1 MAQPNLQVVPN
12 IIDVYA
18 NAYNEAKAEFNEAK
32 SKMDNAFQC
41 LIQAVGVK
49 DEGTQSFN
57 TDNYKISTTGKINRT
72 VDAKKVEEIAQQL
85 PEPLY
90 NRLFKF
96 KPSLDLKE
104 YRYIENNEPQYH
116 KIVSRAVTAKP
127 AKPTLKIE
135 AQ

>member
-1 MAQPNLQVVPN
+1 
-12 IIDVYA
+12 
-18 NAYNEAKAEFNEAK
+18 
-32 SKMDNAFQC
+32 MDNAFQC